1 MNKKVCFFKVL
12 VDHCKNLSCAT
23 WLTYFIIILITIF
36 LTYTSC
42 IKTFPEIVPCF
53 CTLLG
58 FTIACYS
65 FIINLKENIIEKLS
79 EQADNSKTPLNVL
92 FSTLTLSIIF
102 QVITIIFAYL
112 NTSANSNVITYII
125 NSFALLSLFSLF
137 DIALNL
143 FCIHTYFKK

>member
-1 MNKKVCFFKVL
+1 MFLISNSRYQVQKSIQQEKTIL
-12 VDHCKNLSCAT
+12 KNLVS
-23 WLTYFIIILITIF
+23 LYQLN
-36 LTYTSC
+36 
-42 IKTFPEIVPCF
+42 IKVQLHLKKCHT
-53 CTLLG
+53 
-58 FTIACYS
+58 